1 MPQIKDPDQFING
14 VMDDSAGQG
23 FSAEEPQYPVA
34 PPTVEGVSGSTQAPV
49 VDESAFDDTSLGS
62 LPDGTNP
69 ETTEYGMSEEKL
81 EEIRQNVLKEINRAD
96 NYYEEEIEP
105 DIIRRHKVFE
115 GDKDYYQKKFPKLS
129 KISDVTAS
137 DFQDTVEWAI
147 PSLVKVFFGSED
159 ICKLQGVNSEKDEQ
173 AAKTNSEL
181 IKYQLERINDGFL
194 IFYDW
199 IKNAL
204 IDNIGFLKCYW
215 EREATVEAKQLVVTE
230 EQLMQ
235 MQTNPKINVL
245 SVEKIAQGIINVEYE
260 ETTNIIKNQPKL
272 EVIPPSEFRFSPQAK
287 SLDDIDFVAHRKVV
301 TLDYLR
307 RREKEGIFQ
316 NIDKVL
322 EEDGEGGSINRTM
335 YETDLNPRAYD
346 KINDNETE
354 DAKKEF
360 LLYECYVKT
369 DVNND
374 GILEDIIITIVEQTV
389 VRLEENTMGRHP
401 FFAISPI
408 RDTLRLFPKRGI
420 ADLVGEIQD
429 LNTALLKQ
437 IINNIAIN
445 NDKQAFI
452 NTDLLVDPSEFIDG
466 RKAVRVTGDPSQ
478 AVKWSPIE
486 PLPPQ
491 VFNLLEELQSLK
503 ENRTGITKYNQ
514 GMDASSLNKTATGI
528 TQIMNA
534 SNQRLELIAR
544 MFAETGV
551 KQLFR
556 HMIKMNQMFITDE
569 TFIRVTDDR
578 KPIYPDDLEG
588 TIDITVNVGIAA
600 GTKQQQY
607 QNLQLLLNMYPQ
619 VIQAGVADISHVAF
633 AFDRLIETMGYKNV
647 SDFAYTPTLIKQA
660 QMQGVSPQMM
670 SMLKLQQESGQ
681 PVPAVQKA
689 QQQQAQQAMMQVA
702 QQRGLLQNGG
712 NPSNEEQQFQMQKQQ
727 DNANLS
733 TQQFAQRN
741 APQPRAS
748 DENRRTLQGE

>member
-34 PPTVEGVSGSTQAPV
+34 PPTVEGASGSTQAPV

-105 DIIRRHKVFE
+105 DIIRRRKVFE
-115 GDKDYYQKKFPKLS
+115 GDKDYYQKKFSKLS

-137 DFQDTVEWAI
+137 DFHDTVEWAI

-173 AAKTNSEL
+173 AAKTNGEL

-429 LNTALLKQ
+429 INTALLKQ

-491 VFNLLEELQSLK
+491 VFNLLGELQSLK

-607 QNLQLLLNMYPQ
+607 QNLQLLLNMYPR

-647 SDFAYTPTLIKQA
+647 SDFSYTPTLIKQA

-748 DENRRTLQGE
+748 DENRRTLQGA